1 MIALLVADFQI
12 VASPPPLDAMR
23 QNPMPAGAKLREKM
37 RQLVPKRAIEFD
49 RMMNKLRIQG
59 D

>member
-1 MIALLVADFQI
+1 MAALLVADFQI

-23 QNPMPAGAKLREKM
+23 QNLMPARAKLREKM